1 MQLANASGPAFLP
14 VAVGPLLLL
23 VGPEEP
29 QAVIAT
35 AQLIAATAIGRPGRC
50 VLAAL
55 LVLAL
60 RNIACFPLKAGRR
73 VVPSGSTAGGITRR

>member
-1 MQLANASGPAFLP
+1 MQLANASGPAFLV

-35 AQLIAATAIGRPGRC
+35 AQLIAATAIGRPRRC

-55 LVLAL
+55 QVLAL
-60 RNIACFPLKAGRR
+60 GKIGSFPSRL
-73 VVPSGSTAGGITRR
+73 GGG